1 MRSSADVLQSF
12 AVSGDLGDHSPMRWT
27 WGALLALGTFA
38 GSAAAQA
45 PADDPET
52 QDEADGEEGEGVPVV
67 EGEHPGVVIVEP
79 PADPPP
85 GYQSQPQQQ
94 QQAQPAPTYG
104 QQPQPAPTYGQQPQP
119 AYGQQ
124 PGYGQQGYGYRPTYH
139 RERYVEGMQL
149 PPNAQIETRAKTG
162 MIAGGIAMFV
172 AGYVSMVFVYSF
184 ASAFGDPPGTMLIPA
199 IGPFFIMPDASSEGR
214 TLLGLDALLQIGGL
228 TMLILGA
235 TLKTKYVTWYGDSRI
250 RVTPMASR
258 SGGGMGMSLSF

>member
-1 MRSSADVLQSF
+1 
-12 AVSGDLGDHSPMRWT
+12 MRWT
-27 WGALLALGTFA
+27 WGALLALGTFG

-52 QDEADGEEGEGVPVV
+52 QDEGQSEEGEGVPVV

-85 GYQSQPQQQ
+85 GYQQQQ
-94 QQAQPAPTYG
+94 QQVQPAPTYG
-104 QQPQPAPTYGQQPQP
+104 QQPQQQP

-124 PGYGQQGYGYRPTYH
+124 PGYGQQQQGYGYRPTYH

-149 PPNAQIETRAKTG
+149 PPNAQVETRAKTG
-162 MIAGGIAMFV
+162 MIVGGIAMFV
-172 AGYVSMVFVYSF
+172 AGYISMVFTYTF

-235 TLKTKYVTWYGDSRI
+235 TLKTKYVTWYGDSRV

-258 SGGGMGMSLSF
+258 GGAGMGMSLSF